1 MPRTPISPRSGSNP
15 RIPPSSAAFLQ
26 HLHNDPSSHHIT
38 LSGHRASGLSLS
50 PQSLTGDLLDVN
62 GPQEPL
68 ISPPLRSHLSPVS
81 SGASSGPSSVGS
93 IDRVPSRRARPK
105 TAPSRNDELSPGRS
119 YEASPDLPAP
129 IPPQLDEHLRPNSIA
144 DLCSN
149 AMTTEDGL
157 ADAME
162 ALSTSEEPKAY
173 LIGRSESLAGTAES
187 HTGPSKPSPLPSM
200 NWSTFA
206 QAYAHGLFD
215 PNKIPNPPTLNDTP
229 TEFQSARSSPGQKYS
244 SVPSLSHKYSMPIV
258 PHNLSESSSENFS
271 SKSSKESL
279 STNAS
284 SAPSTSSVS
293 GSGRQMSMAASLAAR
308 KKAYELENIR
318 DRPNGLALDK
328 LGNDKLSLPS
338 YSLAAATVRM
348 ASTSILNDLAP
359 LSMPSPERELTDPLA
374 SVVSFDSSSTKK
386 DSARSDPGS
395 SRFPLH
401 HSVSSAANPYTSSLR
416 LPTIQASPVTTPLEG
431 PHRPKGRDK
440 SPPRARHGIVNSRIP
455 SASAPLEKTVEAESS
470 TDYFGAAAVNT
481 VSPQDTDSSSTA
493 TATEPTPT
501 GSSLEMRKTTP
512 LRSNVIVSE
521 PSEPS
526 PRQQKDPLPLLV
538 SPSDV
543 NRIYD
548 QYGWLPAPLPP
559 DETARRRALYR
570 FNILHTAPDI
580 NFNRIAHMTKLVFN
594 PKAVLITLIDSDTQ
608 WFKSQSGFTVELSK
622 RISSFCGHAILPRWV
637 KIGKA

>member
-1 MPRTPISPRSGSNP
+1 MDINGTSEPPISPS
-15 RIPPSSAAFLQ
+15 
-26 HLHNDPSSHHIT
+26 LH
-38 LSGHRASGLSLS
+38 
-50 PQSLTGDLLDVN
+50 
-62 GPQEPL
+62 
-68 ISPPLRSHLSPVS
+68 SHLSPVS
-81 SGASSGPSSVGS
+81 SGTSSGPSPLGSVGRAS
-93 IDRVPSRRARPK
+93 SKRARPK
-105 TAPSRNDELSPGRS
+105 TAPSRNDEWPLGRS
-119 YEASPDLPAP
+119 YETSPDLPP
-129 IPPQLDEHLRPNSIA
+129 LIPPQADEHLRSSPVG
-144 DLCSN
+144 DLCTN
-149 AMTTEDGL
+149 AMTMDEGL
-157 ADAME
+157 VDAME
-162 ALSTSEEPKAY
+162 ALSTSGEPKSY

-187 HTGPSKPSPLPSM
+187 HTGPSKPSPASM

-215 PNKIPNPPTLNDTP
+215 PNRVPNPPTPNETP

-244 SVPSLSHKYSMPIV
+244 SLPLNHKYSMPTV
-258 PHNLSESSSENFS
+258 PHNRSGSSSENYS
-271 SKSSKESL
+271 SKSSKDSV

-284 SAPSTSSVS
+284 SAPSTSSASAS
-293 GSGRQMSMAASLAAR
+293 GKQMSMAASLAAR

-318 DRPNGLALDK
+318 SKPSGLAL
-328 LGNDKLSLPS
+328 NTDKLSLPS

-431 PHRPKGRDK
+431 PHRPKGKDR

-455 SASAPLEKTVEAESS
+455 SASAPLEKTAEAESS
-470 TDYFGAAAVNT
+470 TDYFGAAAVAA
-481 VSPQDTDSSSTA
+481 VSPQETDSSSTA
-493 TATEPTPT
+493 TDPTPT
-501 GSSLEMRKTTP
+501 GPSLELRKTTP
-512 LRSNVIVSE
+512 LRSNFVV
-521 PSEPS
+521 PEPS
-526 PRQQKDPLPLLV
+526 PRQQKDPLPPLV
-538 SPSDV
+538 TPSDL

-559 DETARRRALYR
+559 DEAARRRALYR
-570 FNILHTAPDI
+570 FSILHSAPDI

-608 WFKSQSGFTVELSK
+608 WFKSQSGFTVEQGG
-622 RISSFCGHAILPRWV
+622 RISSFCAHTILPRWV
-637 KIGKA
+637 KMGEV